1 MTTNPHRPAR
11 ERLLERWLDDMPV
24 LAGRLEQVHLSGDFP
39 FDYSPASLAPLEEA
53 LLAEGP
59 DTDFRRAAIPYVG
72 EILMDVCGGRWD
84 IDPEAGGEDGEPFV
98 RPDPA
103 LGIGPLF
110 VGTLIDLALAED
122 SGEALTREREELADA
137 VSAWRL
143 TAPGRG
149 PEKEPSPLDPIGPQ
163 PVDAWLLRW
172 LIARREDHPAWVR
185 RLSAASSPVATEA
198 AATDWDFSPA
208 GLDALERQ
216 VRARYRTP
224 AAFDADFEADGPF
237 LPGAVRYLGEVIC
250 RHHDSTWVHWA
261 IEPDAPRGSH
271 HHADNPWS
279 GIPFTH
285 QPHKRRARPCDP
297 RELLRGLIRYGADYH
312 LDRVIADI

>member
-1 MTTNPHRPAR
+1 MTTNPHRQAR
-11 ERLLERWLDDMPV
+11 EHLLERWLDDMQV
-24 LAGRLEQVHLSGDFP
+24 LAGRLEQVHLADGFP

-59 DTDFRRAAIPYVG
+59 DADFRRAAIPYLG

-84 IDPEAGGEDGEPFV
+84 VDPEAGGEDGEPFV

-103 LGIGPLF
+103 LGLEPLF
-110 VGTLIDLALAED
+110 IGTLIDLALAEE
-122 SGEALTREREELADA
+122 SGEALTREYEELAEA

-143 TAPGRG
+143 TAPGRR
-149 PEKEPSPLDPIGPQ
+149 PEKERSPLDPIGPQ
-163 PVDAWLLRW
+163 PVDAWLLHW
-172 LIARREDHPAWVR
+172 LTARRDDHPAWVR
-185 RLSAASSPVATEA
+185 RLSEAASPAAAEA
-198 AATDWDFSPA
+198 AAAEWDFSQA

-224 AAFDADFEADGPF
+224 AELDAGSEADGPF
-237 LPGAVRYLGEVIC
+237 LPGAVWYLGEVIR

-261 IEPDAPRGSH
+261 MEPDAPRGSH
-271 HHADNPWS
+271 HHPDNPWS